1 MHHLPFA
8 EASLSHKHRKRV
20 GTAGQSGDNAL
31 SEEDSQ
37 SAAEEDYLYQQ
48 QPPASADRQDEVSS
62 LLCSE
67 DLSPVG
73 GRLSSCSADLMSSCY
88 TPVP

>member
-20 GTAGQSGDNAL
+20 GAAGQSGDNAL

-62 LLCSE
+62 PSLFRVPFSKDE
-67 DLSPVG
+67 
-73 GRLSSCSADLMSSCY
+73 RLSSCACPPALLI
-88 TPVP
+88 